1 MYKRSIQFI
10 QDLLRNVF
18 PSFTATGD
26 QLSQTGSDHQLKAR
40 VYMLHNEYLWQVMI
54 ILQRKGYSPDTKI
67 KIDGHTDNMWWL

>member
-26 QLSQTGSDHQLKAR
+26 QLSQTGSGHQLKAR
-40 VYMLHNEYLWQVMI
+40 VYMLH
-54 ILQRKGYSPDTKI
+54 
-67 KIDGHTDNMWWL
+67 